1 MLIIP
6 ITGNLSWRNPPWLT
20 LLLILLN
27 TVVFFGVQGKDQGR
41 YEEAFGFYMASGLAR
56 MEVDRYRAE
65 KGTLPP
71 LPRRVRTQAL
81 TDEETLFVRAMQM
94 RKDSAFMAR
103 LEAGDVIRAGDP
115 DYSRWRK
122 NRDEFNTLMASV
134 VSVSYG
140 YRPAVHNPITLL
152 TAQFLHGG
160 FGHLIGNM
168 IFLWLFGCMLE
179 MGLGRCQFIA
189 IYLIS
194 GSIGYI
200 FFGLFDPQ
208 STIPLVGASG
218 AIAGLMG
225 ALPAVYGRSKITFFF
240 TSGFFFANLK
250 LPAIALLPLWLGK
263 EIYSQFSAGDASNV
277 AFMAHAGG
285 ILAGALLGWLVGRL
299 GLVSDATAFEEPP
312 AEDIAAHLER
322 ALDHMEALRFDEA
335 KRLLKDILTLS
346 PDHPEAT
353 GYLYNIEKHQPNTQ
367 DYHTAAVCYLR
378 VLSKNQATV
387 DSAHRVYSEYTELAT
402 SPKLPPDLYTRLAIV
417 FSDAGHTR
425 AAGRILSAMLKKAPD
440 LQGLPTAL
448 LKLSIAYQRDGQ
460 VDMASK
466 CRRLLRKRY
475 PLSSEAQIAGR
486 LLRSA
491 G

>member
-27 TVVFFGVQGKDQGR
+27 TVVFFGIQGEDQAR
-41 YEEAFGFYMASGLAR
+41 YEEAFGFYMESGLAR

-65 KGTLPP
+65 KGSLPP
-71 LPRRVRTQAL
+71 LPRRVRKQEL
-81 TDEETLFVRAMQM
+81 TEEETLFVRAMQM
-94 RKDSAFMAR
+94 RKDAAFMAR
-103 LEAGDVIRAGDP
+103 LEAGEVIRPGDP
-115 DYSRWRK
+115 DHSRWRR

-140 YRPAVHNPITLL
+140 YRPAVHNPATLL

-160 FGHLIGNM
+160 FGHLLGNM

-179 MGLGRCQFIA
+179 MGLGRFQFIA

-194 GSIGYI
+194 GTVGNI

-225 ALPAVYGRSKITFFF
+225 ALPAVYGRSKVTFFF
-240 TSGFFFANLK
+240 TSGFFFANVK

-263 EIYSQFSAGDASNV
+263 EIYSQLSAGDASNV

-299 GLVSDATAFEEPP
+299 GLVSDTTVFEEPP
-312 AEDIAAHLER
+312 AEDVATRLES

-335 KRLLKDILTLS
+335 KRQLIDILALS
-346 PDHPEAT
+346 PDHPEAM
-353 GYLYNIEKHQPNTQ
+353 GYLYNIEKHQPNTP

-378 VLSKNQATV
+378 LLSKNQATV
-387 DSAHRVYSEYTELAT
+387 DHAHRVYSEYLELVR
-402 SPKLPPDLYTRLAIV
+402 SPRLPPDLYTRLTIV

-425 AAGRILSAMLKKAPD
+425 AAGKILSALLKKAPD

-448 LKLSIAYQRDGQ
+448 LKLSSAYQREGQ
-460 VDMASK
+460 LDQASK
-466 CRRLLRKRY
+466 CRRLLRQRY
-475 PLSSEAQIAGR
+475 PLSNEAQIAGQ
-486 LLRSA
+486 LLQSA